1 MIGLLSAV
9 LRLVSE
15 ALAGR
20 KSDEEVAK
28 ELLAA
33 AFETGVPASVLMQH
47 LTELG
52 RQNAELAAD
61 IAQFA
66 KTGGRG

>member
-9 LRLVSE
+9 LRLISE

-33 AFETGVPASVLMQH
+33 AFETGVPASVLMVH
-47 LTELG
+47 LTEIA
-52 RQNAELAAD
+52 RQRQESAAD
-61 IAQFA
+61 IAQWI
-66 KTGGRG
+66 KTGGGR

>member
-9 LRLVSE
+9 LRLVSD

-33 AFETGVPASVLMQH
+33 AFETGVPASILMAH
-47 LTELG
+47 LTQLG
-52 RQNAELAAD
+52 RERAELSAD
-61 IAQFA
+61 IAQFL
-66 KTGGRG
+66 KTGGR